1 MHRWAGEIYDV
12 SDPDVASIHLANCTN
27 QQWNGISLSLSLSR
41 RRDEFLRTKSD
52 LLGAYSFKGAFEASP
67 PMRDPRE
74 VMESDLHLN

>member
-1 MHRWAGEIYDV
+1 MM
-12 SDPDVASIHLANCTN
+12 
-27 QQWNGISLSLSLSR
+27 SLILMSLPFIWRIARTSSGMESLSLSR